1 MLSKEEVKQIINSNN
16 LHPLDM
22 VKVILKYIYDLKNV
36 ELDIN
41 NINLPNNP
49 KDGMFLNI
57 MYSVASNYYRNEQ

>member
-1 MLSKEEVKQIINSNN
+1 MLSKEEVKEIINGNN

-22 VKVILKYIYDLKNV
+22 VKVIVKYIYDLKNV